1 MYIYIYRVVHLPGGE
16 YTPDAVDDD
25 DGANGAAQTIQMP
38 PIKIQYT
45 AQVDEMLQ
53 SFQETMTQLQ
63 QSGGVLNPAGFFR
76 RFTKQHPQ
84 FGGGDQHDSHEL
96 LRHLLDAVL

>member
-1 MYIYIYRVVHLPGGE
+1 MLFSCLISSHRVVHLPGGE
-16 YTPDAVDDD
+16 YTPEEE
-25 DGANGAAQTIQMP
+25 DGQTMLMP
-38 PIKIQYT
+38 PIKIEYT

-63 QSGGVLNPAGFFR
+63 TSGAVLNPSGFFR